1 MDTGNQVFAY
11 YKYGVHRADV
21 IMERAGVLHRKKDI
35 GTGAWSD
42 FRPVGEKDNAFY
54 ELPLAEIAQN
64 LEELNSAFRE
74 GAAEVTL
81 GYGAH
86 YHRYQRVA
94 GSVAGKRDT
103 AWIWVQRGVK
113 FPLDV
118 VACRD
123 EVIGFIKTRREGCLI
138 LVRPGYEDLT
148 PLGEWHRPGLSQA
161 VHTVKHMGTF
171 QVEMRDGVKL
181 ATEVYLPGDLLP
193 GTKVPTILIRTPYG
207 RTKFAEP
214 ELRFVFR
221 GYAVVAQDCRGR
233 GDSEGEWLP
242 FVHELA
248 DGSDTLDWI
257 AAQPWSDGKV
267 GMIGGSYGGFVQ
279 WAAAG
284 SGNPHLKA
292 MVSLVTSGSPFGDLP
307 RKGGTLMSGVLAWCF
322 MVAEKHADPA
332 AVKRD
337 DWDKVL
343 SYRPIKDIPFKA
355 LGKEIPF
362 WSEWMR
368 HPDYDRF
375 WQAGDWRC
383 HGDKINVPA
392 LIISGWYDDDGQGTS
407 EAWDMVN
414 KYRRGNQRL
423 ILGPWYHQANTTR
436 DIHNIAFGDNAIR
449 YDLDVLYLRWFDRFL
464 KGIENEV
471 EKEPRVQYY
480 LVGADEW
487 RNADA
492 WPPAEVKLTKLY
504 LRAGGKLSF
513 TAPPTQERPD
523 TYTFDPS
530 DPAPHLIDVSENEL
544 SVPEN
549 YKEVEKRADVLTYT
563 TEPLAEDVTVAGDL
577 FACLYAASSARDTD
591 WVIRVTDVDDQGN
604 SIRVSD
610 GILRARYRHG
620 FDCPKLLTPGQVE
633 EYRLRLTRVGYVFK
647 EGHRIRVQVTSGAQ
661 NLAFPNTNTGDDPAA
676 DAESVVANQ
685 TVLHEPDYPS
695 HVELPLL
702 S

>member
-1 MDTGNQVFAY
+1 M
-11 YKYGVHRADV
+11 
-21 IMERAGVLHRKKDI
+21 
-35 GTGAWSD
+35 
-42 FRPVGEKDNAFY
+42 
-54 ELPLAEIAQN
+54 
-64 LEELNSAFRE
+64 
-74 GAAEVTL
+74 
-81 GYGAH
+81 
-86 YHRYQRVA
+86 
-94 GSVAGKRDT
+94 AGKRDT

-257 AAQPWSDGKV
+257 AAQPWSNGKV

-284 SGNPHLKA
+284 SGNP
-292 MVSLVTSGSPFGDLP
+292 
-307 RKGGTLMSGVLAWCF
+307 
-322 MVAEKHADPA
+322 
-332 AVKRD
+332 
-337 DWDKVL
+337 
-343 SYRPIKDIPFKA
+343 
-355 LGKEIPF
+355 
-362 WSEWMR
+362 
-368 HPDYDRF
+368 
-375 WQAGDWRC
+375 
-383 HGDKINVPA
+383 
-392 LIISGWYDDDGQGTS
+392 
-407 EAWDMVN
+407 
-414 KYRRGNQRL
+414 
-423 ILGPWYHQANTTR
+423 
-436 DIHNIAFGDNAIR
+436 
-449 YDLDVLYLRWFDRFL
+449 
-464 KGIENEV
+464 
-471 EKEPRVQYY
+471 
-480 LVGADEW
+480 
-487 RNADA
+487 
-492 WPPAEVKLTKLY
+492 
-504 LRAGGKLSF
+504 
-513 TAPPTQERPD
+513 
-523 TYTFDPS
+523 
-530 DPAPHLIDVSENEL
+530 
-544 SVPEN
+544 
-549 YKEVEKRADVLTYT
+549 
-563 TEPLAEDVTVAGDL
+563 
-577 FACLYAASSARDTD
+577 SARDTD